1 MYLKISLEILNKA
14 LIVNFNGELD
24 HHSAEAMRKEI
35 DKAYFG
41 NGLKNIV
48 LNLKNLKF
56 MDSSGI
62 GLIMG
67 RYKNVKNN
75 GGKLYIINVSARV
88 EKILKMS
95 GILKIVQIYDS
106 IDDIPDNI

>member
-1 MYLKISLEILNKA
+1 MRISLDTRDKM

-24 HHSAEAMRKEI
+24 HHSAEEIRKEI
-35 DKAYFG
+35 DKIYFERR
-41 NGLKNIV
+41 LDHIV
-48 LNLKNLKF
+48 LDLKKLNF

-67 RYKNVKNN
+67 RYKNVSDN
-75 GGKLYIINVSARV
+75 GGKLYIINASSRV

-95 GILKIVQIYDS
+95 GILKIVQMYNTL
-106 IDDIPDNI
+106 DDIPVNI